1 MEIFSFLQSIVI
13 SVSVIVVIYAYR
25 EFRNEK

>member
-13 SVSVIVVIYAYR
+13 SVSVIVVIYAHR
-25 EFRNEK
+25 EFKNKK